1 VKIDIPSILVHLR
14 NQAPHPRTEAAVMA
28 AAAYTMDHPKLYVS
42 AQRAAKLSRIAGRR
56 GRGLPPPL
64 NGWSASRDLPTPPK
78 ETFRDWWRS
87 R

>member
-14 NQAPHPRTEAAVMA
+14 NQAPHPRAEKAAMA
-28 AAAYTMDHPKLYVS
+28 AAAYTMDRPRLYRR
-42 AQRAAKLSRIAGRR
+42 AQRAAKLTKLLGRR

-64 NGWSASRDLPTPPK
+64 SGWVASRDLPPPPD
-78 ETFRDWWRS
+78 ESFRDWWRG